1 MKINV
6 ISLLENKFTAYV
18 SKITYSTVSPIF

>member
-1 MKINV
+1 MQIYV
-6 ISLLENKFTAYV
+6 IALLENNVTGHV

>member
-6 ISLLENKFTAYV
+6 MSLLENNVTAHV
-18 SKITYSTVSPIF
+18 SKITYSTVSPVF